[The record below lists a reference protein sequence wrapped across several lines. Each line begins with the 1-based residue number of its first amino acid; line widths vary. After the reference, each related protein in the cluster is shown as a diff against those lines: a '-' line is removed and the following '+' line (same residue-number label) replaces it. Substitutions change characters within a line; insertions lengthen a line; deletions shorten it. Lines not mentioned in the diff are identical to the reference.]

1 VPFPLN
7 AATGTLTQNAT
18 RTIAAGAGAITLVA
32 DTIALGGAAGS
43 IAGTGAITL
52 RPDTASRPL
61 RSVPRRRPTSP
72 STRPNSPR
80 LADGFSSITIG
91 AAAGTGGITVS
102 AATFNDPV
110 SLLSP
115 AGGTINVTGTL
126 TGAGNASI
134 TLDGS
139 GATTVLAAGIVTAD
153 QDITISDS
161 VEVAEAATVAL
172 DTGTAGGG
180 NIVITGTTNG
190 TAGGGAE
197 SLQFIT
203 GTGTTTLTGAV
214 GGTTPLALTLQS
226 NNAGNTGAVTFNGAV
241 NALSL
246 ATFAHGYNVALNAG
260 GTITADTNFLNTG
273 TVTLG
278 NDAGDALTFTGGL
291 DTTGVTGGTSLAGT
305 LATTA
310 TQMDLGAV
318 TLTAASTLDT
328 GGGNLALASL
338 AGGAQNLTLAAGI
351 AAGTTTVTGNVSNLG
366 TGTGAALTVN
376 NAVTGLVDFPGHG
389 RRQLRPRR
397 RRGHEPEIRRQRD
410 PRRWRHR
417 HEPRRQ
423 RDNSTASPSAA
434 STACPSAR

>member
-1 VPFPLN
+1 
-7 AATGTLTQNAT
+7 
-18 RTIAAGAGAITLVA
+18 VA
-32 DTIALGGAAGS
+32 SPSAPPPSTTPS
-43 IAGTGAITL
+43 
-52 RPDTASRPL
+52 RSSRP
-61 RSVPRRRPTSP
+61 P
-72 STRPNSPR
+72 
-80 LADGFSSITIG
+80 
-91 AAAGTGGITVS
+91 
-102 AATFNDPV
+102 
-110 SLLSP
+110 
-115 AGGTINVTGTL
+115 GGTINVTGTL

-161 VEVAEAATVAL
+161 VEVAEAAAVAL

-190 TAGGGAE
+190 TAGGTAE

-203 GTGTTTLTGAV
+203 GSGTTTLTGAV

-241 NALSL
+241 SALSL
-246 ATFAHGYNVALNAG
+246 TTFAHGYNVALNAG
-260 GTITADTNFLNTG
+260 GAVTADTNFLNTG
-273 TVTLG
+273 SVTFG
-278 NDAGDALTFTGGL
+278 ASTTFTGGL
-291 DTTGVTGGTSLAGT
+291 DTTTGPSGTSIAGT

-318 TLTAASTLDT
+318 TLTAATTLDS
-328 GGGNLALASL
+328 GGGNIAIASL
-338 AGGAQNLTLAAGI
+338 AGG
-351 AAGTTTVTGNVSNLG
+351 
-366 TGTGAALTVN
+366 GAKPHPRRRHRRRHDHSHGQRLQPRHRHRRGPHGQQRRDRTS
-376 NAVTGLVDFPGHG
+376 GLSGHG

-410 PRRWRHR
+410 PRRWQHR
-417 HEPRRQ
+417 HQPRRQ
-423 RDNSTASPSAA
+423 REPRRAHLQRD